1 MNRDGRRSLSN
12 EMASVSLDLEALGHL
27 VAEAQRGDRP
37 AADRLVREHQ
47 RWVCSV
53 IYGVS
58 GRPDLVEDV
67 AQQVWT
73 QVWQRLDSLKDPRR
87 LRSWLYTIA
96 RNAAIDAGVAR
107 KRHRDANVGLDAVKD
122 GLGDRRAPGPVRWAM
137 GNETH
142 RALLGAIEALPAIYR
157 EPFALRHLED
167 WSYARIGEALG
178 LPVET
183 VETRLVR
190 ARRLLRESL
199 KGKIEP

>member
-107 KRHRDANVGLDAVKD
+107 KRHRDASVGLDAVKD
-122 GLGDRRAPGPVRWAM
+122 GLGDRRAPGPVSWAM

-142 RALLGAIEALPAIYR
+142 RMLLGAIEALPAIYR